1 MVSNYYNFQPGAS
14 GILRVMVENEG
25 LEECYEP
32 VTITNIPPPGSS
44 QNSSRSTTL
53 TEKQENGLFEQDL
66 SRDAS
71 NLPAN
76 IYKTKKPNQAK
87 VPRLYITEEERQRLL
102 TQQEATNEFHKFV
115 EGNLILKQGISDAS
129 NYKFSFYMSL
139 NLFYP
144 VWLTLIG

>member
-1 MVSNYYNFQPGAS
+1 MGQNLTHVGHEYLQIPGP
-14 GILRVMVENEG
+14 VQV
-25 LEECYEP
+25 ECYEP

-53 TEKQENGLFEQDL
+53 TEKPENGLIEQDL
-66 SRDAS
+66 SRDSS

-115 EGNLILKQGISDAS
+115 EGNLILKQGILNKKKGLIARTRMFLLTDGKRSSDSGAQ
-129 NYKFSFYMSL
+129 
-139 NLFYP
+139 
-144 VWLTLIG
+144 